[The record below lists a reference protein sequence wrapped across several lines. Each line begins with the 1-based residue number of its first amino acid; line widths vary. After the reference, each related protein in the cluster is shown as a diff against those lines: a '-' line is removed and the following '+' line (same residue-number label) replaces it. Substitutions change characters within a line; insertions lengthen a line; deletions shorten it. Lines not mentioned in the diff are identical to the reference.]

1 VYRTKKA
8 PRRIA
13 GPRIN
18 TRPPTRAKRGRAGRF
33 VSVADSS
40 ARANSRHEKGP
51 AAHQGYPYYWYPFH
65 RHPSVRPS
73 STDQQVQAPRICRAS
88 GAGSSQR
95 TERCCRRDQL
105 SQAGSKNER
114 ERERQKRPRRC
125 LAGHAEASPLWP
137 GSQTLRR
144 PSKSRRELTVCLLP
158 PGRSGRARRD
168 RHATRPGS
176 APSTGV
182 STMRSMRPR
191 MISAASVTVSG
202 ALSASARRPILLR

>member
-95 TERCCRRDQL
+95 TERFCRPDQL

-114 ERERQKRPRRC
+114 ERERD
-125 LAGHAEASPLWP
+125 
-137 GSQTLRR
+137 
-144 PSKSRRELTVCLLP
+144 
-158 PGRSGRARRD
+158 RRD
-168 RHATRPGS
+168 PGGAWLGMPRP
-176 APSTGV
+176 
-182 STMRSMRPR
+182 PR
-191 MISAASVTVSG
+191 CGRGAKLSGGPVNPGAS
-202 ALSASARRPILLR
+202 